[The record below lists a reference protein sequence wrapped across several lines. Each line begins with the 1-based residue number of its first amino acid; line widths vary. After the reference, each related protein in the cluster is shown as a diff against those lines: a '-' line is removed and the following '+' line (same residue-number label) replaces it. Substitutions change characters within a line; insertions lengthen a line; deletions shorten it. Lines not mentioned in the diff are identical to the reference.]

1 VLLFLGKNIMR
12 FYKKDDLKKL
22 REMQEQQHQQY
33 ATLDMV
39 VKRRE
44 IMLLKS

>member
-1 VLLFLGKNIMR
+1 MLLFLGKNIMR

-33 ATLDMV
+33 ENVGDGGAAKKED
-39 VKRRE
+39 
-44 IMLLKS
+44 